1 MKSTMLDRNKKI
13 IKRTNDFFIPLHFQC
28 FGDINHQSRY
38 IETIQSKKR
47 HKKQWPKAARHKQTY
62 QSICASLS
70 RRQLKRSSE
79 LHSSQINRNATKK
92 GQKTKNEEPIIH
104 HHLTWYH
111 NWKCLAHLFPSKS
124 KKKKKQTPFTPDDHS
139 DSLHEKS
146 KTQTKQVIW

>member
-124 KKKKKQTPFTPDDHS
+124 KKKKKNKPPSHLMTIPTLFM
-139 DSLHEKS
+139 K
-146 KTQTKQVIW
+146 KAKRKQNK